1 MISSSV
7 EKLGVWK
14 IKTQRNNLG
23 KTLEDNGN
31 EEQTQI
37 SQNSISF
44 DFFKNL
50 KQYKDR
56 SFWNLY
62 TFENLFLKSEN
73 SEFLL

>member
-1 MISSSV
+1 MWK
-7 EKLGVWK
+7 KLGVWK

-37 SQNSISF
+37 SQNSIFF
-44 DFFKNL
+44 DFSKNL

-56 SFWNLY
+56 SFG
-62 TFENLFLKSEN
+62 S
-73 SEFLL
+73 